1 MKAAAV
7 KTTAGWSL
15 DTEDM
20 GKTQL
25 PKVTC
30 TNCRES
36 LDPSWAHLSPRPP
49 CPACGKRG
57 VAIAIGIAEEIDV
70 AESLNVGLHPHDTD
84 RNWRRR
90 WTELESE
97 WSTLA
102 QPITEPMSGVAINA
116 ANHRLQSF
124 YIQAYH
130 LKDALKSVAPAIEEV
145 ISATSALS
153 LLADLANLDK
163 HAHLDR
169 GSRSGGV
176 PMIVSV
182 SGEQSGSG
190 GGWRLRLRIQHKGEV
205 LDGMAVA
212 RAAMDAWRTYLTSS
226 GLL

>member
-1 MKAAAV
+1 
-7 KTTAGWSL
+7 
-15 DTEDM
+15 M
-20 GKTQL
+20 GKAQL

-30 TNCRES
+30 ISCGES

-49 CPACGKRG
+49 CPACGQHG
-57 VAIAIGIAEEIDV
+57 VAIAIGIAEEINL

-97 WSTLA
+97 WSKLD
-102 QPITEPMSGVAINA
+102 QSITAPMSGVAINA

-130 LKDALKSVAPAIEEV
+130 LKDALKSVAPAIEDV
-145 ISATSALS
+145 ISADSALS

-163 HAHLDR
+163 HSRLDR
-169 GSRSGGV
+169 PPRSGAIPV
-176 PMIVSV
+176 IVTV
-182 SGEQSGSG
+182 SGEQPGSAD
-190 GGWRLRLRIQHKGEV
+190 GWRLRLRIHHKGQTH
-205 LDGMAVA
+205 DGIDVA
-212 RAAMDAWRTYLTSS
+212 REAMDAWRTYLTTS